1 MEKKVIAPLEPLIN
15 NKLSLAA
22 LLLAVIEK
30 DEVKPDSS
38 DESVVISRT
47 KTQRNRDKRKR
58 KKK

>member
-15 NKLSLAA
+15 KELSLAA

>member
-1 MEKKVIAPLEPLIN
+1 MEKRVIAPLEPLIN
-15 NKLSLAA
+15 QKLSLVA

-30 DEVKPDSS
+30 DKVKPDSP

-47 KTQRNRDKRKR
+47 KTQRNRDKRKS